1 MANTVVASQTR
12 PFHLKD
18 LLKNKKEIR
27 IRNHQPVTIALKVP
41 APLLLL
47 PALIIFLLK
56 LPALLLLL
64 KPADRLCLKQAQLP
78 INRCSSSSRVVSIVV
93 VERRVLARAG
103 VRVIAGAGNAVRIR
117 AVAVAVV
124 ATTAEDRLFHIANT
138 N

>member
-41 APLLLL
+41 APLILL
-47 PALIIFLLK
+47 PALILFLLK
-56 LPALLLLL
+56 LP
-64 KPADRLCLKQAQLP
+64 DRLCLKQAQLP
-78 INRCSSSSRVVSIVV
+78 INRSSRVVSIVV

>member
-47 PALIIFLLK
+47 PALILFLLK
-56 LPALLLLL
+56 LPALLLL

-78 INRCSSSSRVVSIVV
+78 INRSSRSRVVSIVV

>member
-1 MANTVVASQTR
+1 MANTVAASQTR

-27 IRNHQPVTIALKVP
+27 VCNHKPVVTKVS

-47 PALIIFLLK
+47 LLLNLTALLL
-56 LPALLLLL
+56 LLLLL

-78 INRCSSSSRVVSIVV
+78 INRRSSSSSRVVSIVV

>member
-41 APLLLL
+41 AHLLLL
-47 PALIIFLLK
+47 PALILFLLK
-56 LPALLLLL
+56 LPALLLL